1 MKKLLTAIALIACL
15 ILPLS
20 AMAMTTVADNELS
33 AVTGQAGVS
42 INIDMTATI
51 ALGDI
56 AWGDSDGLGTGSGYT
71 SMGFV
76 GMQGMTMTITVAGR
90 LDGPFQNLA
99 ANDVGY
105 LRNKPLTIDVGATS
119 VAGAALVRIGI
130 PTLHITVSTLDT
142 NIFVSGGSLATGPV
156 STTAQQLGEVYL
168 SGVDVK
174 LGQTVSTSVDKNV
187 LAASYDAGYVTIGA
201 AGAGNTGVNIGFSV
215 KIDSV
220 NIGVLSYGNTTSIL
234 AANFGAAATAG
245 YVGVKNLMID
255 DITIAGGAAIGIGTL
270 NGTALGA
277 SAFGTPTMVNIII
290 ANGTTISVPKAIY
303 GTINLA
309 SDKALSTNV
318 GELGNFYLGGV
329 TLTFSDNNTLTGTN
343 MASHSL
349 LQIWAH

>member
-56 AWGDSDGLGTGSGYT
+56 AWGDSDGIAGTPYNT
-71 SMGFV
+71 QGFV
-76 GMQGMTMTITVAGR
+76 GMQGMSLTITVAGR
-90 LDGPFQNLA
+90 LDGPF
-99 ANDVGY
+99 ANTSATDVGY

-119 VAGAALVRIGI
+119 VGGAALVKIGI

-142 NIFVSGGSLATGPV
+142 NIFVSGGVHATGPA
-156 STTAQQLGEVYL
+156 STVAQQLGEVYM
-168 SGVDVK
+168 SGVDIK
-174 LGQTVSTSVDKNV
+174 LGQTASTSVDKNV

-245 YVGVKNLMID
+245 YVGIKNLMID
-255 DITIAGGAAIGIGTL
+255 DITINGGAAIGIGTL

-329 TLTFSDNNTLTGTN
+329 TLTFSDNNTTTGTN